1 MPAALDVS
9 THQAGATSR
18 VVVAGE
24 IDLDNVERLKLALRD
39 AVANGESIDLDLGR
53 VTFLDSIGLRA
64 IVEAWVA
71 ASTKPF
77 AIRRASDHVRRVLDV
92 AGLSE
97 TLGAAHSA

>member
-9 THQAGATSR
+9 THLDGDRSR

-24 IDLDNVERLKLALRD
+24 IDLRNVDDLKSALRD
-39 AVANGESIDLDLGR
+39 AVEHGASIDLDLGR

-77 AIRRASDHVRRVLDV
+77 AIADASPHVQRVLDI
-92 AGLSE
+92 AGLTE
-97 TLGAAHSA
+97 TLGAAH

>member
-1 MPAALDVS
+1 MAGDIDLNNVDQLKAALRTAVDQS
-9 THQAGATSR
+9 
-18 VVVAGE
+18 
-24 IDLDNVERLKLALRD
+24 ER
-39 AVANGESIDLDLGR
+39 IDLDLGQ

-77 AIRRASDHVRRVLDV
+77 TIAAASAYVHRVLEV

-97 TLGAAHSA
+97 TLGAAPAA